1 MSAKQ
6 KILVADDDLDIVE
19 QLSVILTS
27 KGYEVATAASQR
39 ETEEVLLRFQPDL
52 AIIDLMMEQKDSGF
66 VLCHQIRKIYPD
78 TRIILLSAVMA
89 ETGISFDEQS
99 ESSRSWIK
107 ADKIM
112 DKPVRAEQIRA
123 EIHRLLGTEATAHDM
138 KH

>member
-6 KILVADDDLDIVE
+6 KILVADDDPDIIE
-19 QLSVILTS
+19 QLSVILVS
-27 KGYEVATAASQR
+27 QGYEVATAASQR
-39 ETEEVLLRFQPDL
+39 ETEDVLLGFQPDL

-66 VLCHQIRKIYPD
+66 VLCHQIKKLYPD
-78 TRIILLSAVMA
+78 TRIILLTAVMA

-99 ESSRSWIK
+99 EASRSWIK

-112 DKPVRAEQIRA
+112 DKPVRAEQLSA
-123 EIHRLLGTEATAHDM
+123 EIHRLLGTEAIAHGM